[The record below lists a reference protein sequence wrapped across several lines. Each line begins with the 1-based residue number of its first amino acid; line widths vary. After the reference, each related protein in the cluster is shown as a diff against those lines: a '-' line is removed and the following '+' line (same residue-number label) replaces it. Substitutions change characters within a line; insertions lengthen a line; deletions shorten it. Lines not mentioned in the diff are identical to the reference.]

1 MSSVLS
7 RLQPSPATRRAAAK
21 RLRQP
26 RKWAK
31 VLARLGL
38 AARTC
43 FYLLL
48 VYLIIRVAVEAH
60 NSRQTNAHGA
70 IATVAQ
76 GWFGIF
82 VLVVT
87 AAGFAGFGGT
97 RLWAVWREHANC
109 SLWTNVRT
117 VLQGLF
123 YLVLAWIPLSYALG
137 NHSTGKEQ
145 QQHQTVSDLLSWPG
159 GPVIVFV
166 LGVIVCVVA
175 AYQIKTG
182 LDRDYLDGMAVDDA
196 PRWVRRAVLAS
207 GVVGIPARALVFLPI
222 GVFFMIAA
230 VMGDPSKAD
239 GIDRELTSL
248 TGSPWGYPVLA
259 LCALGLLV
267 FVAYSALET
276 RYRQVARN
284 K

>member
-1 MSSVLS
+1 M
-7 RLQPSPATRRAAAK
+7 
-21 RLRQP
+21 
-26 RKWAK
+26 
-31 VLARLGL
+31 LARLGL
-38 AARTC
+38 AARTG

-48 VYLIIRVAVEAH
+48 VYLIVRVAVEAH

-70 IATVAQ
+70 IAIVAQ
-76 GWFGIF
+76 SGFGTV
-82 VLVVT
+82 VLLIT
-87 AAGFAGFGGT
+87 AVGFAGFGGT
-97 RLWAVWREHANC
+97 RLWAVWREREDS

-117 VLQGLF
+117 ALQGLF
-123 YLVLAWIPLSYALG
+123 YFVLAWIPLSYALG

-159 GPVIVFV
+159 GPVIVFA
-166 LGVIVCVVA
+166 LGVIICVVS

-182 LDRDYLDGMAVDDA
+182 LDRDYVDGMAVDNA

-207 GVVGIPARALVFLPI
+207 GVVGIPARALVFLPV
-222 GVFFMIAA
+222 GVFLMIAA
-230 VMGDPSKAD
+230 VQGNPSKAD

-248 TGSPWGYPVLA
+248 TGSPWGYPVLV

-267 FVAYSALET
+267 FVVYSAFET
-276 RYRQVARN
+276 RYREVAHN